1 VNAAACRSH
10 AAGLFRPAL
19 IGTPALADVPHHSE
33 VLSFADYFK
42 PNSFSC
48 SLADGGNGLQQDSI
62 RRGFKMRYFIVL
74 LSLIFISF
82 SAPEAKAHLSAG
94 VDPATFSEE
103 ANQTTEDQIRL
114 NRTQRREVQRRLNG
128 LGFETKATG
137 KFDNDTRAAIERWQ
151 AARGYPKSG
160 YFNKLQHKALLSEP
174 KVATQSSGE
183 NSGDSQRR
191 RNRRSGA
198 LPNPVSVIGGV
209 VGGIF
214 RH

>member
-1 VNAAACRSH
+1 
-10 AAGLFRPAL
+10 
-19 IGTPALADVPHHSE
+19 
-33 VLSFADYFK
+33 
-42 PNSFSC
+42 
-48 SLADGGNGLQQDSI
+48 
-62 RRGFKMRYFIVL
+62 MRYFIIL

-114 NRTQRREVQRRLNG
+114 NRSQRREVQRRLNG

-174 KVATQSSGE
+174 RPAKQASSGE
-183 NSGDSQRR
+183 DSGDSPRR
-191 RNRRSGA
+191 RARRSSG

-209 VGGIF
+209 VGGIL